1 MVDENVPKSRT
12 NRRNQILEKRFVT
25 KEDFMGL
32 FKYDENDR
40 VPRELSKEFKLL
52 EKKFKNKFQFKH
64 LIDFYLGSSD

>member
-1 MVDENVPKSRT
+1 MADENVPKSRT

-40 VPRELSKEFKLL
+40 DPRELNKEFKLL

>member
-40 VPRELSKEFKLL
+40 DPRELSKEFK
-52 EKKFKNKFQFKH
+52 FQFKD

>member
-40 VPRELSKEFKLL
+40 DPRELSKEFKFL
-52 EKKFKNKFQFKH
+52 EKNLKTSFN
-64 LIDFYLGSSD
+64 SNT